1 MKNWILAIR
10 PKTMLASIG
19 PVILGLSLA
28 YYHAKTINLTIAL
41 LTLLC
46 AVLLQ
51 FSTNIANDYLDFKK
65 GIDTSER
72 IGPVRVTQAGLI
84 SEKDMKI
91 ALILLLSLAFL
102 TGCYLMYSGGIYIVI
117 IGLLSLYFSY
127 GYTGGPFPLSYHGLG
142 EISAIIFFGL
152 FAVSGTSFLQTH
164 QIHTYHIIFGF
175 SVGLISAAI
184 LAINNLRDINTDL
197 QTNKRT
203 LAVRIGEKNQRRLI
217 IICMVTPIFINF
229 VMAFIT
235 KINLLLISPVL
246 LLPFLSTIK
255 KIARESI
262 GPQFNLYLA
271 NTAKYLLLYSLFVSL
286 SLVIYS

>member
-19 PVILGLSLA
+19 PVILGLALA
-28 YYHAKTINLTIAL
+28 ISQTKSINLLIAA

-65 GIDTSER
+65 GIDTKDR

-84 SEKDMKI
+84 SETQMKF
-91 ALILLLSLAFL
+91 ALITLLSLAFI
-102 TGCYLMYSGGIYIVI
+102 TGCYLMYTGGIYIVI

-142 EISAIIFFGL
+142 EVSAIVFFGL
-152 FAVSGTSFLQTH
+152 LAVSGTAFLQTH
-164 QIHTYHIIFGF
+164 QHQLNHFIFGLA
-175 SVGLISAAI
+175 VGLISAAI
-184 LAINNLRDINTDL
+184 LGINNLRDIYTDT

-217 IICMVTPIFINF
+217 LFCTIAPILINLIMAIIL
-229 VMAFIT
+229 
-235 KINLLLISPVL
+235 KINLLILSPLI
-246 LLPFLSTIK
+246 LLPYLSTMK
-255 KIARESI
+255 KIASAPI
-262 GPQFNLYLA
+262 GQEFNLYLA
-271 NTAKYLLLYSLFVSL
+271 NTAKYLLGYSLFVSI

>member
-28 YYHAKTINLTIAL
+28 YYQLKSINLLIAI

-84 SEKDMKI
+84 SEQQMKL

-152 FAVSGTSFLQTH
+152 FAVSGTAFLQTH
-164 QIHTYHIIFGF
+164 QVHSYHLIFGF

-197 QTNKRT
+197 LTNKRT
-203 LAVRIGEKNQRRLI
+203 LAVRIGESNQRRLI
-217 IICMVTPIFINF
+217 VFCMITPILINLI
-229 VMAFIT
+229 MALVT
-235 KINLLLISPVL
+235 KINLLLLSPILLFPFISV
-246 LLPFLSTIK
+246 IK
-255 KIARESI
+255 KIVHEPI

-271 NTAKYLLLYSLFVSL
+271 NTAKYLLLYSLFVAI